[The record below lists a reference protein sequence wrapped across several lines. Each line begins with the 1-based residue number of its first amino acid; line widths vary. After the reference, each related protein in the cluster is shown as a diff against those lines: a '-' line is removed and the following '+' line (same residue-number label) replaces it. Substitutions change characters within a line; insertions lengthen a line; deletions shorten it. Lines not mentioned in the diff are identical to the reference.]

1 MKRNNV
7 TNSLIAALVIAS
19 PIASAGVVK
28 YPAADFEPKVV
39 YADSDYKHAES
50 APTSSSTKAKK
61 LVPKV
66 AAETSK
72 ADSRYPAANFEPTV
86 VFEDSKYKHKDLA
99 VKAVTTT
106 GAMTVNAIE
115 KIEAEAE
122 SEADDSMTSIL
133 GLLALAVVGFM
144 LFGKKSKGKGKSKQK
159 AIPTGPS
166 GVAKYLANKEKTAVS
181 SVTRYLEGRSQT
193 RTSGVAKYIARQV
206 VSARQDAV
214 ENVSGVEKYM
224 RNKG

>member
-7 TNSLIAALVIAS
+7 TNGLIAALIIAS

-50 APTSSSTKAKK
+50 APATSTKKAVKK
-61 LVPKV
+61 VVAEISKV
-66 AAETSK
+66 
-72 ADSRYPAANFEPTV
+72 DPRYPAANFEPTV

-99 VKAVTTT
+99 VKATTTT
-106 GAMTVNAIE
+106 GAMTINAIE
-115 KIEAEAE
+115 KSEAEAE
-122 SEADDSMTSIL
+122 EAEDISTSLL
-133 GLLALAVVGFM
+133 GLLALAVVGFV
-144 LFGKKSKGKGKSKQK
+144 LFGKKSKRTAKQTT
-159 AIPTGPS
+159 IPTGPS

-181 SVTRYLEGRSQT
+181 SVTRYLENRSET
-193 RTSGVAKYIARQV
+193 RTSGVAKYIARRV